1 MNIILTTNKG
11 EKIQSIYTNPKQI
24 VSGEAIKSS
33 KQPMLSN
40 VEDAILELEK
50 SDLSENEK
58 RTMIKAMREFKNKDM
73 HEEDMAIRYT
83 QSTIYY

>member
-33 KQPMLSN
+33 KRPMLSN
-40 VEDAILELEK
+40 IEDTILELEK
-50 SDLSENEK
+50 NNLSENEK
-58 RTMIKAMREFKNKDM
+58 RIMIKAMRGSKNKDM
-73 HEEDMAIRYT
+73 HEEDMATRYT
-83 QSTIYY
+83 QSTNCY

>member
-33 KQPMLSN
+33 KRPMFSN
-40 VEDAILELEK
+40 IEDTILELEK
-50 SDLSENEK
+50 NNLSENEK
-58 RTMIKAMREFKNKDM
+58 RIIIKAMRGSKNKDM

-83 QSTIYY
+83 QSTSCY